1 MRRIKARLILLSS
14 CLSLVFLG
22 GGCVKQP
29 ANVSA
34 GESAAA
40 LAAARASEE
49 AKVRITLDAF
59 FHAADVKDWN
69 GIEGLLAKD
78 FEFYT
83 DDSLVVSRDEFI
95 KAMKDD
101 DMKIAKFELKNVKIS
116 LSQDSQMAWIK
127 YHAFLESQIHGE
139 PYNMMSA
146 ETVALRKEG
155 TQWKL
160 THSHASVK
168 KLTNK
173 SAS

>member
-1 MRRIKARLILLSS
+1 MRRIRAREILLSS
-14 CLSLVFLG
+14 CLSIVFLG
-22 GGCVKQP
+22 VGCFKQP
-29 ANVSA
+29 ANLSD
-34 GESAAA
+34 GD

-49 AKVRITLDAF
+49 VNVRKALDAF
-59 FHAADVKDWN
+59 YHAADVKDWKA
-69 GIEGLLAKD
+69 IEGILAQD

-83 DDSLVVSRDEFI
+83 DDSLVVSRDEFL

-101 DMKIAKFELKNVKIS
+101 DMKIAKLELKNVKIS

-155 TQWKL
+155 SQWKL
-160 THSHASVK
+160 THSHASIK